1 MVSVPVTV
9 LCLSLAFVL
18 MVASFWAEAAV
29 MAALTDPETG
39 SYSSFSVS
47 LLFVTTD
54 YGLICKYWLWPLS
67 GLRPQS
73 WTPSLI

>member
-39 SYSSFSVS
+39 SDSVFSVS
-47 LLFVTTD
+47 LLFVSTD
-54 YGLICKYWLWPLS
+54 GGLFL
-67 GLRPQS
+67 G
-73 WTPSLI
+73 

>member
-1 MVSVPVTV
+1 MQILMVSVPVTV

-39 SYSSFSVS
+39 SDSALSQPR
-47 LLFVTTD
+47 LCTDGGLFL
-54 YGLICKYWLWPLS
+54 G
-67 GLRPQS
+67 
-73 WTPSLI
+73 